1 MQSNHVD
8 WLAMQTNEQFR
19 GLVRHRRNTIA
30 VLGLVAALYYF
41 SIPALIA
48 WFPGFFTLRLAPGI
62 NLGLVFAV
70 SQYPFG
76 GLIAYVFLRRTA
88 SIDRLAAD
96 LLQQLAPATAA
107 GSAAPAAPS
116 FDLGEH
122 AHAR

>member
-1 MQSNHVD
+1 MQSDQVD
-8 WLAMQTNEQFR
+8 WLAMQKSEQFR
-19 GLVRHRRNTIA
+19 GLVRHRRNAIA
-30 VLGLVAALYYF
+30 ALGLVAALYYF

-48 WFPGFFTLRLAPGI
+48 WFPAFFTLRLAPGI

-96 LLQQLAPATAA
+96 LLQQLAPA
-107 GSAAPAAPS
+107 SAANSVAPVASS

>member
-1 MQSNHVD
+1 MQSDQVD
-8 WLAMQTNEQFR
+8 WLAMQKSEQFR

-30 VLGLVAALYYF
+30 ALGLVAALYYF

-48 WFPGFFTLRLAPGI
+48 WFPAFFTLRLAPGI

-76 GLIAYVFLRRTA
+76 GLIAYVFLWRTA

-96 LLQQLAPATAA
+96 LLQQLAPA
-107 GSAAPAAPS
+107 SAANSVAPVASS

>member
-1 MQSNHVD
+1 MQSDQVD
-8 WLAMQTNEQFR
+8 WLAMQKSEQFR

-30 VLGLVAALYYF
+30 ALGLVAALYYF

-48 WFPGFFTLRLAPGI
+48 WFPAFFTLRLAPGI

-96 LLQQLAPATAA
+96 LLEQLAPA
-107 GSAAPAAPS
+107 SAANSVAPVASS